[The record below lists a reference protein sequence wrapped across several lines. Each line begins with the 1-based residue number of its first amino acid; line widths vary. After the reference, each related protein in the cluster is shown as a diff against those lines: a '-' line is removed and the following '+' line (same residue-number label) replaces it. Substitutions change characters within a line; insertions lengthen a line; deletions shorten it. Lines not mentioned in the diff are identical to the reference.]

1 LRRAAGPRFFDDRTD
16 GGAMRLPLYQ
26 VDAFTDRLFRGNPAA
41 VVLLEQWLPDE
52 VMQAIAAENNLAET
66 AFVIPREGSSLLRWF
81 TPAVEVDLCGHATLA
96 SSHVLFSTRFP
107 SRKKLTF
114 TTNSGDLHVT
124 RAGDLLRLDFPSR
137 PGEPIAVSDAVVA
150 ALGARPR
157 EAYLAR
163 DLLAVF
169 AGENE
174 IRDLRPDFDR
184 VAALDAMAVIVTAP
198 GTDVD
203 FVSRFFAP
211 RVGIPEDPVT
221 GSAHCT
227 LVPYWADRLGKTAL
241 TARQLSARGGDLLC
255 DLQGDRVGIAGRAVE
270 YLRGEINVP

>member
-1 LRRAAGPRFFDDRTD
+1 
-16 GGAMRLPLYQ
+16 MRLPLYQ

-114 TTNSGDLHVT
+114 STTSGDLHVT

-163 DLLAVF
+163 DLLTVF